1 MSNHRRPLKSY
12 TSQQEL
18 SNCKTLQYY
27 EDVKNRRIQVVAKRR
42 MQSDE
47 TTSGNEN
54 IENLISELS
63 VNFVFSDSRIQTP
76 KL

>member
-1 MSNHRRPLKSY
+1 
-12 TSQQEL
+12 
-18 SNCKTLQYY
+18 
-27 EDVKNRRIQVVAKRR
+27 VKNRRIQVVAKRR